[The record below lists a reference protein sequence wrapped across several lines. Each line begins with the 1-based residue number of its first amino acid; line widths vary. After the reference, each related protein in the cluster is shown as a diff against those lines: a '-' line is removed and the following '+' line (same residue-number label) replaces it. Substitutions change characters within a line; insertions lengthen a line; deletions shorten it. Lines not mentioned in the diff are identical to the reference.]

1 MKQNTRYASP
11 PMTTTTSSSVGGISS
26 PSLQQQQQ
34 TAITTSESM
43 LSSSPPTLHETN
55 SFAVQE
61 EEDMVYGYL
70 KGTNESHYV
79 LDKKK
84 MIIGKNADTCDIVLP
99 NSKTISGEHA
109 KIEFRKTSNKSY
121 QCILTDLQSQ
131 NGTLVNDKRLFVD
144 VTMKQL
150 NSGDK
155 LRFGFDNITYTIE
168 LLFDPEPK
176 NRESMDERGFIGVN
190 LNPDFKPAKSKMRKS
205 KSFDKLPMSKKPVAK
220 VSKQFKEKL
229 ESQQKEFKSLLEQRR
244 TQKKSKNDPS
254 TLTFQTATGS
264 KTVPLSELESDNE
277 EDLVLSESHETPNE
291 DFNEHG
297 QSMTQNINNTHNT
310 NRHNSENSLDKIS
323 ERLVNIEK
331 TIMLDQKKEEK
342 DLYHMNVLVNTVH
355 LLAHKLLNQNAE
367 SQQTAEKFID
377 HEKSMTMKEIMI
389 EKLTDIKKT
398 LMSCLTQ
405 NERKAGETEKKIV
418 EQEAFRSQ
426 GLERY
431 ATELQNELD
440 NVRFELE
447 RKNLLIEE
455 LKRQTQ
461 DRKKD
466 QDTIK
471 TLRECLDMKDK
482 DMKEIQAQ
490 LTSHSLVGYTSEAA
504 KSRMQNLIS
513 NLMKDLEESKRKNH
527 EYQIRLDKR
536 LFEWQQLKEENKK
549 LSFRASELQETIHRQ
564 MNDLHVVLMHKEQKI
579 NAWKS
584 KVAELA
590 SDNNEMRYR
599 ASSFLLSLISEGDRK
614 DTELVLKYEEVKRSL
629 SFTQM
634 ENNELRMEIN
644 NLKDVLQYTDTHS
657 TKHTIDMLKDKI
669 HQMEIECSVERVI
682 EMQNTIETL
691 NSKVYEMERLQ
702 ALYQHEIS
710 RTRQQQRP
718 FNEDACVASLERTLQ
733 LYEKKV
739 ESLSKQLDE
748 KQMLP
753 SHVSSNDLLFQE
765 MVPKK
770 IQRKLSTAQVPLTEQ
785 AVADKLKQADDVRN
799 LSKDNATLESK
810 KSSPREE
817 PKVSELTTNDIAEM
831 KKTPSDTV
839 EKDKIET
846 NENNLIK

>member
-11 PMTTTTSSSVGGISS
+11 QMTGTTSLGILATTSTVT
-26 PSLQQQQQ
+26 SLQQQQQ
-34 TAITTSESM
+34 QQEATTLTSESI
-43 LSSSPPTLHETN
+43 LPANLNENHG
-55 SFAVQE
+55 FVAQE
-61 EEDMVYGYL
+61 EEGMVYGYL
-70 KGTNESHYV
+70 RGTNESHYV
-79 LDKKK
+79 LDKKR
-84 MIIGKNADTCDIVLP
+84 MIIGKNAETCDIVLP

-109 KIEFRKTSNKSY
+109 KIEFRKASNNSY
-121 QCILTDLQSQ
+121 LCILTDLQSQ
-131 NGTLVNDKRLFVD
+131 NGTLVNDKRLYLD

-168 LLFDPEPK
+168 LLYDPEPK
-176 NRESMDERGFIGVN
+176 NRESIDERGFIGVN
-190 LNPDFKPAKSKMRKS
+190 LNPDFKPGKSKIRRS
-205 KSFDKLPMSKKPVAK
+205 KSFDKLPMSKKPAAK

-229 ESQQKEFKSLLEQRR
+229 ESQQQEFKSLLEQRR

-254 TLTFQTATGS
+254 TITFQTASGS
-264 KTVPLSELESDNE
+264 KTVPLSELESDE
-277 EDLVLSESHETPNE
+277 EDAILSETPNE
-291 DFNEHG
+291 DSNEDIQLVTEKSNLHKTNG
-297 QSMTQNINNTHNT
+297 NN
-310 NRHNSENSLDKIS
+310 RENSLDKIS

-331 TIMLDQKKEEK
+331 TIMQDQKKEEK

-355 LLAHKLLNQNAE
+355 LLAHKLLNEQQHLG
-367 SQQTAEKFID
+367 SQQTSEKLLD
-377 HEKSMTMKEIMI
+377 HEKSMNLKEIMI

-398 LMSCLTQ
+398 LMSCLAQ
-405 NERKAGETEKKIV
+405 NEKKAGETEKKIL
-418 EQEAFRSQ
+418 EQESLRTQ

-431 ATELQNELD
+431 VTELQNELD
-440 NVRFELE
+440 NIRFELE

-471 TLRECLDMKDK
+471 TLRDFLDMKDK

-504 KSRMQNLIS
+504 KSRMQNLIA

-549 LSFRASELQETIHRQ
+549 LSFRVSELQETIHRQ

-599 ASSFLLSLISEGDRK
+599 AASFLLSLISEGDRK
-614 DTELVLKYEEVKRSL
+614 DTELMLKYEEVKRSL

-669 HQMEIECSVERVI
+669 YQMEIECSVERVI
-682 EMQNTIETL
+682 EMQNTIEVL
-691 NSKVYEMERLQ
+691 NSKISEMERLQ
-702 ALYQHEIS
+702 LLYQQEIS
-710 RTRQQQRP
+710 KTRQKQRP
-718 FNEDACVASLERTLQ
+718 FNEEACVSSLERKLQ
-733 LYEKKV
+733 LYERKI
-739 ESLSKQLDE
+739 ESLRKQLDE
-748 KQMLP
+748 K
-753 SHVSSNDLLFQE
+753 SISDHVSKNDFLYSSETL
-765 MVPKK
+765 PTKS
-770 IQRKLSTAQVPLTEQ
+770 QRRTSVEQ
-785 AVADKLKQADDVRN
+785 APKEQLVRVEPTDIAGN
-799 LSKDNATLESK
+799 MSNNHRSGSTKA
-810 KSSPREE
+810 SSPREE
-817 PKVSELTTNDIAEM
+817 KQNEPNAKALAVTDISEM
-831 KKTPSDTV
+831 KPIPPEV
-839 EKDKIET
+839 EQVK
-846 NENNLIK
+846 NESIILDQ